1 MKIFPIRF
9 DRNEI
14 SGSFGDIGTALPL
27 LMGMILASGI
37 DAASVLI
44 MFGIMQIFTALKYGI
59 PMSAQPLKVFATIV
73 IAHKLTGPVIFGGGL
88 AVGIMMLLLTVT
100 GLIDKLAILMPKAV
114 IRGIQFG
121 LGIQLAMLAFNN
133 YILAGAKPQTYIL
146 VAITFLTGMLFLG
159 NRKYPPA
166 IFIILI
172 GLIYLTITG
181 ENHSAEIIAGFSFH
195 LPVFNY
201 KFNMGDTITGILLL
215 ALPQIPLSLG
225 NSIFATR
232 QIVNDFFPE
241 KRITIRKISYT
252 YSLMNIVNPF
262 FGGIPTCHG
271 SGGMAG
277 HYTFGARTA
286 GSIVIYGSLFII
298 AGLFFAGKFHS
309 IINYFPLPVL
319 GVVLF
324 FESITLITMV
334 KDITELKSDL
344 LIAIIVGLTS
354 AFVPYGFGLGMLIG
368 LFLFYFKIP
377 KAYHF
382 EK

>member
-1 MKIFPIRF
+1 
-9 DRNEI
+9 
-14 SGSFGDIGTALPL
+14 
-27 LMGMILASGI
+27 
-37 DAASVLI
+37 

-59 PMSAQPLKVFATIV
+59 PLSAQPLKVFATIV

-100 GLIDKLAILMPKAV
+100 GLIDKLAVLMPKAV

-195 LPVFNY
+195 LPVFNLM
-201 KFNMGDTITGILLL
+201 FNRSDTITGILLL

-344 LIAIIVGLTS
+344 FIAIIVGLTS

>member
-59 PMSAQPLKVFATIV
+59 PLSAQPLKVFATIV

-100 GLIDKLAILMPKAV
+100 GLIDKLAVLMPKAV

-181 ENHSAEIIAGFSFH
+181 ENHSPEIIAGFSFH
-195 LPVFNY
+195 LPVFNLM
-201 KFNMGDTITGILLL
+201 FNRSDTITGILLL

-344 LIAIIVGLTS
+344 FIAIIVGLTS